1 MKNKYADFIRQAAAN
16 LGVSHAVLA
25 RKAGISA
32 QNISNILAGSNFPS
46 EKNLLRIADALE
58 LGPDEKM
65 ELLILLNADRSE
77 EPENWQKILEIVH
90 DSELSNKAR
99 KSRKNRIKSEIPVF
113 DPLVDFRDGELQGTI
128 VEKLPVGPGE
138 YCSDLFAIRINGN
151 HLAPRFEKGDI
162 AIFRRSEEGNISVSS
177 IPVAFVADGWSRVE
191 PWSVY
196 RDPRGKW
203 ILEPG
208 NPAHKVIEIDEALNP
223 RILGT
228 LVEVR
233 FRPES

>member
-1 MKNKYADFIRQAAAN
+1 MNNKYADFIRRAASR
-16 LGVSHAVLA
+16 LDISHAELA
-25 RKAGISA
+25 RRAEISP

-46 EKNLLRIADALE
+46 EKNLLRIAAALE
-58 LGPDEKM
+58 LGPDEKI
-65 ELLILLNADRSE
+65 ELLILFNADRSE
-77 EPENWQKILEIVH
+77 ESEIWQMILNIVR
-90 DSELSNKAR
+90 DSELCNRAR
-99 KSRKNRIKSEIPVF
+99 KSRKARQKSEIPVF
-113 DPLVDFRDGELQGTI
+113 DPLVDFCDGEPQGTI
-128 VEKLPVGPGE
+128 VEKLPVGSGE
-138 YCSDLFAIRINGN
+138 YCSDMFAIRISGN

-162 AIFRRSEEGNISVSS
+162 AIFRRVEEGSISISS

-208 NPAHKVIEIDEALNP
+208 NPAYKVIEIDEALNP